1 MPRSVVTDTGPVL
14 QSRPLHPNHRD
25 LEQRMQWQQLLTRVR
40 LGSQEAPRASTAR
53 TDFQRDFDRV
63 VFSSA
68 FRRMQDKTQ
77 VFPLSKVDYVRT
89 RLTHS
94 LEASSI
100 GRSLG
105 TLVGE
110 QVIARHRL
118 DGFEAADFGG
128 IVAAACLAHDI
139 GNPPFG
145 HSGEDAIRHWAH
157 TADYGARRVAM
168 LKGSEREDFLSFEGN
183 AQGFRIIT
191 RLQNPDNAGGLQLT
205 CATLAAFTKYPRESW
220 LGGSRYD
227 GVSAKKQGFTAADR
241 ASFEQVAVAVGLIPR
256 DNHHAMWCRHP
267 LAFLVEAADD
277 ISYRVIDIEDGYRL
291 GHFSYR
297 EVLELFWP
305 LISDPERQQPRL
317 ERIRELKDR
326 VEFLRAKVINEVIR
340 QVVECF
346 MANETDI
353 LGGRFDVPLLDELP
367 VRAHLEALIENARER
382 IYCAPEVVSIQA
394 AGFQVVS
401 DLLERFVQV
410 VDDVAD
416 KGERASPRSQMLIQ
430 LVPEQ
435 FVGPRRVPLEDPYLR
450 LLLLT
455 DFVSGMTD
463 SYAVSLYKKVTGISL
478 PGG

>member
-1 MPRSVVTDTGPVL
+1 MSMHWP
-14 QSRPLHPNHRD
+14 
-25 LEQRMQWQQLLTRVR
+25 QLLSRHR
-40 LGSQEAPRASTAR
+40 LGSTLEPQDTSAR
-53 TDFQRDFDRV
+53 TDFQRDFDRI

-110 QVIARHRL
+110 RVIGRHGL
-118 DGFEAADFGG
+118 QGFEAADFGN
-128 IVAAACLAHDI
+128 ICAAACLAHDI

-145 HSGEDAIRHWAH
+145 HSGEDAIRHWAS
-157 TADYGARRVAM
+157 TAEYGARRVG
-168 LKGSEREDFLSFEGN
+168 LLRSSEREDFLAFEGN

-191 RLQNPDNAGGLQLT
+191 RLQNPDNPGGLQLT
-205 CATLAAFTKYPRESW
+205 SATLAAFTKYPRESC
-220 LGGSRYD
+220 LGGNRFE

-241 ASFEQVAVAVGLIPR
+241 AAFETVAANVGLLRREGPYAR
-256 DNHHAMWCRHP
+256 WCRHP

-277 ISYRVIDIEDGYRL
+277 IAYRVIDIEDGYRL
-291 GHFSYR
+291 GHFSYA
-297 EVLELFWP
+297 EVTDAFLELIP
-305 LISDPERQQPRL
+305 GQAKQRQRMQG
-317 ERIRELKDR
+317 IRDKKDR
-326 VEFLRAKVINEVIR
+326 VEFLRAKVINEIIA
-340 QVVECF
+340 QGLTCF
-346 MANETDI
+346 MDNEAAI
-353 LGGRFDVPLLDELP
+353 LRGDFDLPLLGELP
-367 VRAHLEALIENARER
+367 CREQADRLIEMAQQT

-401 DLLERFVQV
+401 DLLERFIQV
-410 VDDVAD
+410 IDDVA
-416 KGERASPRSQMLIQ
+416 ERGDQASPRSRMLIR

-435 FVGPRRVPLEDPYLR
+435 FIGSDRVPSPDPYQR

-463 SYAVSLYKKVTGISL
+463 SYAVSLYEKVTGISL

>member
-1 MPRSVVTDTGPVL
+1 
-14 QSRPLHPNHRD
+14 
-25 LEQRMQWQQLLTRVR
+25 MQWQQLLARTR
-40 LGSQEAPRASTAR
+40 LGSSESSRATSTR

-63 VFSSA
+63 VFCSA

-110 QVIARHRL
+110 QVIARHAL
-118 DGFEAADFGG
+118 DGFESADFGS

-145 HSGEDAIRHWAH
+145 HSGEDALRHWAH
-157 TADYGARRVAM
+157 SAEYGARRVA
-168 LKGSEREDFLSFEGN
+168 LLTGSEREDFLSFEGN
-183 AQGFRIIT
+183 AQGFRILT
-191 RLQNPDNAGGLQLT
+191 RLQNPDNPGGLQLT

-220 LGGSRYD
+220 LGGSTFD

-241 ASFEQVAVAVGLIPR
+241 AAFETVAETVGLIAR
-256 DNHHAMWCRHP
+256 DSQYAMWCRHP

-277 ISYRVIDIEDGYRL
+277 ISYRVIDIEDGFRL
-291 GHFSYR
+291 GHFTYQ
-297 EVLELFWP
+297 EVLDLFWP
-305 LISDPERQQPRL
+305 LIADQVNQRPRL
-317 ERIRELKDR
+317 EHIRDLKNR

-346 MANETDI
+346 MDNEAAI
-353 LGGRFDVPLLDELP
+353 LDGTFDVPLLQELP
-367 VRAHLEALIENARER
+367 LHAELDALIENARQR
-382 IYCAPEVVSIQA
+382 IYCAPEVVGIQA

-401 DLLERFVQV
+401 DLLERFTRV
-410 VDDVAD
+410 VDDVAEHA
-416 KGERASPRSQMLIQ
+416 ERASPHSQMLIR
-430 LVPEQ
+430 LVPDQ
-435 FVGPRRVPLEDPYLR
+435 FIGPQRLPASDAYQR
-450 LLLLT
+450 LLMLT

>member
-1 MPRSVVTDTGPVL
+1 
-14 QSRPLHPNHRD
+14 
-25 LEQRMQWQQLLTRVR
+25 MQWQQLLARTR
-40 LGSQEAPRASTAR
+40 LGSSESSRATSTR

-63 VFSSA
+63 VFCSA

-110 QVIARHRL
+110 QVIARHAL
-118 DGFEAADFGG
+118 DGFESADFGS

-145 HSGEDAIRHWAH
+145 HSGEDALRHWAH
-157 TADYGARRVAM
+157 SAEYGARRVA
-168 LKGSEREDFLSFEGN
+168 LLTGSEREDFLSFEGN
-183 AQGFRIIT
+183 AQGFRILT
-191 RLQNPDNAGGLQLT
+191 RLQNPDNPGGLQLT

-220 LGGSRYD
+220 LGGSTFD

-241 ASFEQVAVAVGLIPR
+241 AAFETVAETVGLIPR
-256 DNHHAMWCRHP
+256 DSQYAMWCRHP

-277 ISYRVIDIEDGYRL
+277 ISYRVIDIEDGFRL
-291 GHFSYR
+291 GHFTYQ
-297 EVLELFWP
+297 EVLDLFWP
-305 LISDPERQQPRL
+305 LIADQVNQRPRL
-317 ERIRELKDR
+317 EHIRDLKNR

-346 MANETDI
+346 MDNEAAI
-353 LGGRFDVPLLDELP
+353 LDGTFDVPLLQELP
-367 VRAHLEALIENARER
+367 LHAELDALIENARQR
-382 IYCAPEVVSIQA
+382 IYCAPEVVGIQA

-401 DLLERFVQV
+401 DLLERFTRV
-410 VDDVAD
+410 VDDVAEHA
-416 KGERASPRSQMLIQ
+416 ERASPHSQMLIR
-430 LVPEQ
+430 LVPDQ
-435 FVGPRRVPLEDPYLR
+435 FIGPQRLPASDAYQR
-450 LLLLT
+450 LLMLT

>member
-1 MPRSVVTDTGPVL
+1 MHWP
-14 QSRPLHPNHRD
+14 
-25 LEQRMQWQQLLTRVR
+25 QLLSRIR
-40 LGSQEAPRASTAR
+40 LGTQDPPRASTAR
-53 TDFQRDFDRV
+53 TDFQRDLDRI

-77 VFPLSKVDYVRT
+77 VFPLSKIDYVRT

-110 QVIARHRL
+110 RVIARHGL
-118 DGFEAADFGG
+118 DAFEAADFGA
-128 IVAAACLAHDI
+128 ICAAACLAHDI

-145 HSGEDAIRHWAH
+145 HSGEDAIRHWAQ
-157 TADYGARRVAM
+157 TGDYGARRVAM
-168 LKGSEREDFLSFEGN
+168 LHGSQREDFLAFEGN

-191 RLQNPDNAGGLQLT
+191 RLQNPDNLGGLQLT
-205 CATLAAFTKYPRESW
+205 AATLAAFTKYPRESC
-220 LGGSRYD
+220 LGGSRYE
-227 GVSAKKQGFTAADR
+227 GVSAKKQGFTADDR
-241 ASFEQVAVAVGLIPR
+241 ASFENVASLVGLIPR
-256 DNHHAMWCRHP
+256 NNHHAMWCRHP

-291 GHFSYR
+291 GHFSYQ
-297 EVLELFWP
+297 EVLDLFWP
-305 LISDPERQQPRL
+305 LVADRQRQAPRL
-317 ERIRELKDR
+317 ERIREPKDR

-340 QVVECF
+340 QVLDCF
-346 MANETDI
+346 MDHEAAI
-353 LGGRFDVPLLDELP
+353 LEGDFDAPLLGELALREP
-367 VRAHLEALIENARER
+367 LDALIEMARQR

-394 AGFQVVS
+394 AGFQVVG
-401 DLLERFVQV
+401 DLLERFVHV
-410 VDDVAD
+410 VDDVAEH
-416 KGERASPRSQMLIQ
+416 GERASPRSLMLIR
-430 LVPEQ
+430 LIPEQ
-435 FVGPRRVPLEDPYLR
+435 FVGAQRIPESDPYRR

>member
-1 MPRSVVTDTGPVL
+1 
-14 QSRPLHPNHRD
+14 
-25 LEQRMQWQQLLTRVR
+25 MQWQQLLSRAR
-40 LGSQEAPRASTAR
+40 LGSADPPKASSAR

-100 GRSLG
+100 GRSIG

-110 QVIARHRL
+110 QVIRRHRL
-118 DGFEAADFGG
+118 DDMEAADFGS

-145 HSGEDAIRHWAH
+145 HSGEDAIRHWAR
-157 TADYGARRVAM
+157 TADYGARRVA
-168 LKGSEREDFLSFEGN
+168 LLNGSEREDFLSFEGN
-183 AQGFRIIT
+183 AQGYRIIT
-191 RLQNPDNAGGLQLT
+191 RLQNPDNQGGLQLT
-205 CATLAAFTKYPRESW
+205 CATLAAFTKYPRESC

-241 ASFEQVAVAVGLIPR
+241 ASFEDVADTVGLIPR

-291 GHFSYR
+291 GHFSYQ
-297 EVLELFWP
+297 EVLDLFWP
-305 LISDPERQQPRL
+305 MVTEPEQQRPRL
-317 ERIRELKDR
+317 ENIHEFKDR
-326 VEFLRAKVINEVIR
+326 VEFLRAKVINEIVC
-340 QVVECF
+340 QVVACF
-346 MANETDI
+346 LDHEDDI
-353 LGGRFDVPLLDELP
+353 LAGRFDVPLLEEIPMRVEMD
-367 VRAHLEALIENARER
+367 ALIEMARQR

-394 AGFQVVS
+394 AGFQVIS

-410 VDDVAD
+410 VDDVAH
-416 KGERASPRSQMLIQ
+416 KGDSASPRSRMLIR
-430 LVPEQ
+430 LIPEQ
-435 FVGPRRVPLEDPYLR
+435 FIGPAGVPSDDAYRR

>member
-1 MPRSVVTDTGPVL
+1 
-14 QSRPLHPNHRD
+14 
-25 LEQRMQWQQLLTRVR
+25 MQWQQLLARAR
-40 LGSQEAPRASTAR
+40 LGSLEAPRASSAR

-77 VFPLSKVDYVRT
+77 VFPLTKVDYVRT

-110 QVIARHRL
+110 RVIARHAL
-118 DGFEAADFGG
+118 EGFEAADFGA
-128 IVAAACLAHDI
+128 IVAAACLSHDI

-157 TADYGARRVAM
+157 TAEYGARRVAM
-168 LKGSEREDFLSFEGN
+168 LSGSQAEDFLSFEGN
-183 AQGFRIIT
+183 AQGFRIVT

-220 LGGSRYD
+220 LGGSRYE

-241 ASFEQVAVAVGLIPR
+241 EAFTSVAETVGLIPR
-256 DNHHAMWCRHP
+256 DSHYAMWCRHP

-291 GHFSYR
+291 GHFTYD
-297 EVLELFWP
+297 EVLALFWP
-305 LISDPERQQPRL
+305 LVSDPERQRPRL
-317 ERIRELKDR
+317 EHIRDRKDR
-326 VEFLRAKVINEVIR
+326 VEFLRAKVINEV
-340 QVVECF
+340 VSATVDCF
-346 MANETDI
+346 MDNEAAM
-353 LGGRFDVPLLDELP
+353 LAGHFDVPLLDCLP
-367 VRAHLEALIENARER
+367 MSAALDALVDCAAQR
-382 IYCAPEVVSIQA
+382 IYCAPEGVSIQA

-401 DLLERFVQV
+401 DLLERFSQV
-410 VDDVAD
+410 VDDVAEH
-416 KGERASPRSQMLIQ
+416 GERASPRSRMLIR

-435 FVGPRRVPLEDPYLR
+435 FIGPARVPVDDPYLR

-455 DFVSGMTD
+455 DFVAGMTD

>member
-1 MPRSVVTDTGPVL
+1 
-14 QSRPLHPNHRD
+14 
-25 LEQRMQWQQLLTRVR
+25 MQWQKLLSRER
-40 LGSQEAPRASTAR
+40 LGAETPPSASTAR
-53 TDFQRDFDRV
+53 TDFQRDLDRI

-110 QVIARHRL
+110 QVIGRHRL
-118 DGFEAADFGG
+118 DGFEAADFGA
-128 IVAAACLAHDI
+128 ICAAACLAHDI

-168 LKGSEREDFLSFEGN
+168 LHGSEREDFLAFEGN

-191 RLQNPDNAGGLQLT
+191 RLQNPDNVGGLQLT
-205 CATLAAFTKYPRESW
+205 AATLAAFTKYPRESW

-227 GVSAKKQGFTAADR
+227 GVSAKKQGFTADDR
-241 ASFEQVAVAVGLIPR
+241 ASFEWVAQCVGLLPR

-291 GHFSYR
+291 GHFSYA
-297 EVLELFWP
+297 EVLDLFWP
-305 LISDPERQQPRL
+305 LITDKPRQEKRL
-317 ERIRELKDR
+317 SCIREPKDR

-340 QVVECF
+340 QVLDCF
-346 MANETDI
+346 MDNEGAI
-353 LGGRFDVPLLDELP
+353 LDGDFDRPLLGELAS
-367 VRAHLEALIENARER
+367 RQQLDALIDMARQR

-394 AGFQVVS
+394 AGFQVVG

-410 VDDVAD
+410 VDDVA
-416 KGERASPRSQMLIQ
+416 ERGDQASPRSLMLIR

-435 FVGPRRVPLEDPYLR
+435 FIGVSGAPVEDPYRR

-463 SYAVSLYKKVTGISL
+463 SYAVTLYKKVTGISL